1 MGERG
6 SPSPMAA
13 DRVMLGAHR
22 FSASAFARRL
32 VAALLLALPLGAAP
46 VRAQTMVASAE
57 YDELFRRGLREP
69 ANLDLSFRFAEAAT
83 RIGDYEAA
91 IGALER
97 MLFYNPNLPR
107 VKLELG
113 ILYFRLG
120 SYEMAR
126 SYFRGALAAPD
137 APLEIR
143 GRVEGFLAEIE
154 RRLSTTQWSVY
165 GQTGLRHQSNANAG
179 PSSSL
184 VRGAGLDVI
193 LDRRYVRQPDWNAS
207 ASRRSGMSTI
217 SRTSAGTSGRRASS
231 ATPPG
236 SFTSRAWTSV
246 SPRSRPARASR
257 SFPTNGSASRCG
269 PMCSRIRWRSAAAL
283 ISGRSAAASR
293 SRCRSRTAPCWSR
306 SSKAASGASAI
317 PATTRSPTSRPDVC
331 GRRA

>member
-1 MGERG
+1 
-6 SPSPMAA
+6 
-13 DRVMLGAHR
+13 MLGRNR
-22 FSASAFARRL
+22 FSLKPFAFRL
-32 VAALLLALPLGAAP
+32 VAALAIALSLGSAVA
-46 VRAQTMVASAE
+46 RAQTMVASAE
-57 YDELFRRGLREP
+57 YDELFRRVLREP

-193 LDRRYVRQPDWNAS
+193 LDRRYVRQPDWNAFGV
-207 ASRRSGMSTI
+207 AAIRHVYDFENQRGDVWE
-217 SRTSAGTSGRRASS
+217 TSLVGYAARQFHVTRLDLGLAEIQTG
-231 ATPPG
+231 
-236 SFTSRAWTSV
+236 
-246 SPRSRPARASR
+246 RASR

-269 PMCSRIRWRSAAAL
+269 PMCSRTRWRSAAAL
-283 ISGRSAAASR
+283 I
-293 SRCRSRTAPCWSR
+293 
-306 SSKAASGASAI
+306 
-317 PATTRSPTSRPDVC
+317 
-331 GRRA
+331 